1 MISLTL
7 LTGPLGSGITSAKY
21 IFEELGY
28 NIVHNPPLESI
39 DSLLDIFLS
48 EKYQNVK
55 TCIIVPV
62 KEAKEVIKSINAN
75 KNINFTFL
83 LLNANKKELMKRYK
97 LSRHIHPLMISR
109 NMSLE
114 SSIEEDLKDVREV
127 QNEADIHIDT
137 SSLSIK
143 QLRQLLLFKMTS
155 KEKNNIVI
163 QFTSFGIKNGIPSD
177 IDTLIDARNI
187 PNPYWVEEL
196 RNLTGFDKPVIDYI
210 NSFPITK
217 DVINNIINYL
227 EFSLK
232 TIAESSRASYN
243 VGIACTGG
251 QHRSPY
257 IANILEKHF
266 KDKYNVLVI
275 HRDLKG

>member
-1 MISLTL
+1 MINLTL

-28 NIVHNPPLESI
+28 NIVHNPPVESV

-48 EKYQNVK
+48 KKYQNVK
-55 TCIIVPV
+55 ACIIVPV
-62 KEAKEVIKSINAN
+62 KEAKEVIKLINAN

-83 LLNANKKELMKRYK
+83 LLNANKKELTKRYK

-114 SSIEEDLKDVREV
+114 SCIEEDLKDVSEV

-155 KEKNNIVI
+155 REKNNIVI

-217 DVINNIINYL
+217 DVIDNIINYL

-257 IANILEKHF
+257 IANILEKYF